1 MLAYSR
7 PFAVDE
13 SLYLKQLAI
22 AIKKA
27 SPYSLEYHRNLSRL
41 IIALQQSD
49 RLLRPRP
56 CIFPDIY
63 DEIHAIGLKKLFSSL
78 GRNLKTYYA
87 HQDFLDWLHPIQQ
100 HYYTQATQEILADTK
115 LTQCKPLTL
124 PELDAISH

>member
-1 MLAYSR
+1 MLTYIR
-7 PFAVDE
+7 PLALDE
-13 SLYLKQLAI
+13 SQHLKELAI

-27 SPYSLEYHRNLSRL
+27 PPYSLEYHRNLSRL

-63 DEIHAIGLKKLFSSL
+63 DEVHAIGLKKLFSNL

-87 HQDFLDWLHPIQQ
+87 HQDFLDWLHPIQH
-100 HYYTQATQEILADTK
+100 HYYAQATQEILADTE

-124 PELDAISH
+124 QELEANSH